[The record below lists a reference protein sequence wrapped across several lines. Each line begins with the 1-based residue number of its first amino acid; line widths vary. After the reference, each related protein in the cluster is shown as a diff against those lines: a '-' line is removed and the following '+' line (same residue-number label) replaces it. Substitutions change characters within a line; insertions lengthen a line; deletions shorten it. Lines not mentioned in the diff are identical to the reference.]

1 MCQYTFSASNIIAVT
16 IDGDYTPENERIA
29 LAIAEEQFAKALAS
43 ADDMLISTEFGM
55 ATVDIYP
62 GDNLSLSC
70 TDG

>member
-16 IDGDYTPENERIA
+16 IGGGYSLENERIA

-43 ADDMLISTEFGM
+43 ADDMLIPTEFGM

-62 GDNLSLSC
+62 GNNLSISC